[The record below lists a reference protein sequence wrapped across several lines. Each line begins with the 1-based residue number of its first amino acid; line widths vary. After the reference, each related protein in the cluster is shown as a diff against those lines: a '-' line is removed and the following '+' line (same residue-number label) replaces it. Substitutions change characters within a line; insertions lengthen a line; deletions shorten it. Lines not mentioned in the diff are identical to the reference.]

1 MGLGLNYKQKIQI
14 GEHEIVLPPLPKDRN
29 EILFID
35 NKPDEAYWNI
45 DDSDGRIIGT
55 RRSVYDP
62 LFSQFIPF
70 KTLVDCSHTKYDD
83 KTGELIQLSIDDTK
97 IVRSIYKDV
106 NKKRKNGVFMRNGN
120 DIEYLSPSHWFTLE
134 HCKMFGNTK
143 NNGYGFFYKYQRDI
157 FYLLDYMWKEWCLGL
172 YISKAKKT
180 GITQIIDGGYCLDKA
195 TSMFQWMIGFMSR
208 NEDAAVENN
217 MKLFLYAFDNLP
229 LALRPKVGFK
239 APKGGNIEFSELT
252 KSKVLKTSTDEVL
265 NTRVFCV
272 PTSEH
277 SFDSHFMNLEH
288 FDEYP
293 KYYQDSKKNP
303 KEILNGNKAGAKDQ
317 DFFRGRVII
326 SSYPPEEDD
335 EGSEAAAEVYRESK
349 LVTKKYGKTQSE
361 LICYH
366 IPAFKS
372 LKSCIGKSGDCDE
385 KKAMEIIGQN
395 RERVKKDRKALMA
408 EIRQNPN
415 NEEEA
420 FGSNTQTSVF
430 DPIRVAEID
439 LANEE
444 ERLLSPHNPYIDGK
458 LEWENQKW
466 ERGLKNRRPRGEFGK
481 VKFVPLTREELEKAE
496 QGRLRIYFDLND
508 NQKCAVLR
516 NGKDEFDCVIPPQF
530 YSHVAGA
537 DPTSHA
543 AASEVIEGSK
553 NAYVV
558 KSRKNPSLDSAL
570 RHTGRPASGIIT
582 HVYFYRPELPDEAY
596 EDLVK
601 LIIYTGCLITVE
613 ANVPEFATR
622 LLAEGLGRFMMVKDK
637 AGNYVIWSRW
647 MGLAHE
653 EDKQYHL
660 IRTTSNSQDSK
671 VLLEIFVRLIK
682 MFIQRPEDG
691 EKDYGMTIKDER
703 VIKQLKK
710 FDPMDTK
717 IFDLIMA
724 WGYAE
729 FTDEMYSNLL
739 LEGTEDYYAGA
750 NIGALLAAL
759 ER

>member
-1 MGLGLNYKQKIQI
+1 MTGLNYGKFVTI
-14 GEHEIVLPPLPKDRN
+14 GEHSYTLPPLPKDRS

-45 DDSDGRIIGT
+45 DNSDGIIIGT
-55 RRSVYDP
+55 RREKYDP

-70 KTLVDCSHTKYDD
+70 RTLVDQSYTKYNDN
-83 KTGELIQLSIDDTK
+83 TGELTQLSVDDTK
-97 IVRSIYKDV
+97 IVRSIYHDV
-106 NKKRKNGVFMRNGN
+106 KKKRTQGVFMRNGN
-120 DIEYLSPSHWFTLE
+120 DIEYLTPSHWFTLQ
-134 HCKMFGNTK
+134 HCKMFGN
-143 NNGYGFFYKYQRDI
+143 NRNEGYGFFYKYQRDI
-157 FYLLDYMWKEWCLGL
+157 FYLLDHMWQPDILGL

-208 NEDAAVENN
+208 NEDAAIENN

-252 KSKVLKTSTDEVL
+252 KSKILKTNTDEVL

-288 FDEYP
+288 LDEYP

-335 EGSEAAAEVYRESK
+335 EGSEAAGEVYRESK
-349 LVTKKYGKTQSE
+349 LHTKKFGKTQSE

-366 IPAFKS
+366 IPAYKS

-385 KKAMEIIGQN
+385 KKAMEIIGNN
-395 RERVKKDRKALMA
+395 RERVAKDRKALMA

-420 FGSNTQTSVF
+420 FGSNTMGSVF
-430 DPIRVAEID
+430 DPLRLAEID
-439 LANEE
+439 LALEE
-444 ERLLSPHNPYIDGK
+444 EQLLSPHNPYIEGR
-458 LEWENQKW
+458 LEWINKKW
-466 ERGLKNRRPRGEFGK
+466 ERGLRNKRPKGEFGR
-481 VKFVPLTREELEKAE
+481 VEFIPLTKEEMGKANT
-496 QGRLRIYFDLND
+496 GRLRIYHELTD
-508 NQKCAVLR
+508 NQKNSVLR
-516 NGKDEFDCVIPPQF
+516 NGTDEFDCLIPNQF
-530 YSHVAGA
+530 YSHCGGF
-537 DPTSHA
+537 DPTQHA
-543 AASEVIEGSK
+543 AASEVLQGSL
-553 NAYVV
+553 NAYIVMN
-558 KSRKNPSLDSAL
+558 RPDARLDAAA
-570 RHTGRPASGIIT
+570 GRPITGVIT
-582 HVYFYRPELPDEAY
+582 HVYFFRPELPDDAY

-601 LIIYTGCLITVE
+601 LIIYTGCLSTVE

-622 LLAEGLGRFMMVKDK
+622 LISEGLGRFMLVKDK
-637 AGNYVIWSRW
+637 AGNYVIWTRW

-660 IRTTSNSQDSK
+660 IRTTANSPETRIM
-671 VLLEIFVRLIK
+671 LESFVRLIK
-682 MFIQRPEDG
+682 MFIQKPEDG

-703 VIKQLKK
+703 ILKQLKK
-710 FDPMDTK
+710 IDPTDTRL
-717 IFDLIMA
+717 FDLFMA
-724 WGYAE
+724 LGYAM
-729 FTDEMYSNLL
+729 FTNDVYTGLL
-739 LEGTEDYYAGA
+739 LEGTESYYSGI
-750 NIGALLAAL
+750 NVSNVLAAM

>member
-1 MGLGLNYKQKIQI
+1 MATGLNYKDKIVI
-14 GEHEIVLPPLPKDRN
+14 GEHVYTVPPCPKNKSD
-29 EILFID
+29 ILFID
-35 NKPDEAYWNI
+35 NCYEDAYWQ
-45 DDSDGRIIGT
+45 RGT
-55 RRSVYDP
+55 DYP
-62 LFSQFIPF
+62 AIWYEFIPYRT
-70 KTLVDCSHTKYDD
+70 KVDCSHTKYDD
-83 KTGELIQLSIDDTK
+83 KTGELLQINSDDTK
-97 IVRSIYKDV
+97 IIRQLYIQE
-106 NKKRKNGVFMRNGN
+106 RQRRTNGVFFRNGN
-120 DIEYLSPSHWFTLE
+120 DIEYLTGSNYFTLQW
-134 HCKMFGNTK
+134 CKMFGNTK
-143 NNGYGFFYKYQRDI
+143 NDGYGLFYKYQRDI
-157 FYLLDYMWKEWCLGL
+157 FYLLDLMWQDWILGL
-172 YISKAKKT
+172 DVSKAKKT
-180 GITQIIDGGYCLDKA
+180 GITQIIDGGYCVDKA
-195 TSMFQWMIGFMSR
+195 TSMFQWLIGFMSR
-208 NEDAAVENN
+208 NEDVAIENN

-252 KSKVLKTSTDEVL
+252 KSKILKSSTDEVL

-277 SFDSHFMNLEH
+277 SFDSHFMNIIRM
-288 FDEYP
+288 DEFP
-293 KYYQDSKKNP
+293 KYYQDSKKEP
-303 KEILNGNKAGAKDQ
+303 KEILRNNKAGAKDQ
-317 DFFRGRVII
+317 DFFRGRII
-326 SSYPPEEDD
+326 LSSYPPEEDD
-335 EGSEAAAEVYRESK
+335 IGSEQAGEVYRESK
-349 LVTKKYGKTQSE
+349 LMTKKFGKTESE
-361 LICYH
+361 LICTH
-366 IPAFKS
+366 IAAFRS
-372 LKSCIGKSGDCDE
+372 LKSCIDKRGDCDE

-439 LANEE
+439 LALEE
-444 ERLLSPHNPYIDGK
+444 ERLMSPHNPYISGR
-458 LEWENQKW
+458 LEWENNKW
-466 ERGLKNRRPRGEFGK
+466 ERGLKNRRPKGEFGR
-481 VKFVPLTREELEKAE
+481 VKFIPLTKEELEKAE
-496 QGRLRIYFDLND
+496 EGRLRIYFDLSD
-508 NQKCAVLR
+508 NQKCSVLR
-516 NGKDEFDCVIPPQF
+516 NGKDEFDCVIPNQF
-530 YSHVAGA
+530 YTHVAGG

-543 AASEVIEGSK
+543 AASEVIMGSK

-570 RHTGRPASGIIT
+570 RRTGAPASGIIT

-622 LLAEGLGRFMMVKDK
+622 LLSEGLGRFMLVKDK

-671 VLLEIFVRLIK
+671 ILLEIFVRLIK

-710 FDPMDTK
+710 FDPLDTK
-717 IFDLIMA
+717 LFDLIMA

-729 FTDEMYSNLL
+729 FTDEMYTNLL

-750 NIGALLAAL
+750 NIGALLAAM

>member
-1 MGLGLNYKQKIQI
+1 MNVFGLIYKKTIWI
-14 GEHEIVLPPLPKDRN
+14 GEHEITLPDPPKDRN
-29 EILFID
+29 EILFIND
-35 NKPDEAYWNI
+35 SPEDAYWNI
-45 DDSDGRIIGT
+45 EDKEGKIIAT
-55 RRSVYDP
+55 RREFYHD
-62 LFSQFIPF
+62 LFYKFIPF
-70 KTLVDCSHTKYDD
+70 KTLVDCSYTKYDD
-83 KTGELIQLSIDDTK
+83 KTGELSQLSVDDTK
-97 IVRSIYKDV
+97 IIRDAYKDV
-106 NKKRKNGVFMRNGN
+106 KNKRTKGVFMRNG
-120 DIEYLSPSHWFTLE
+120 DDLEYLTPSHWFTLQW
-134 HCKMFGNTK
+134 CKMFGN
-143 NNGYGFFYKYQRDI
+143 NRNDGYGFFYKYQRDI
-157 FYLLDYMWKEWCLGL
+157 FYLLDYIWVDWCLGL

-180 GITQIIDGGYCLDKA
+180 GITQIIDGGYCVDKA

-208 NEDAAVENN
+208 NEDVAIENN

-277 SFDSHFMNLEH
+277 SFDSHFMNILRK
-288 FDEYP
+288 DEFP

-303 KEILNGNKAGAKDQ
+303 KDILNGNKAGAKDQ

-349 LVTKKYGKTQSE
+349 LITKKFGKTQSE

-366 IPAFKS
+366 IPAYQS

-385 KKAMEIIGQN
+385 KKAMEIIGNN
-395 RERVKKDRKALMA
+395 RERVKKDRKALLA

-420 FGSNTQTSVF
+420 FGSNTQGSVF
-430 DPIRVAEID
+430 DIARLTEIE
-439 LANEE
+439 LTIEE
-444 ERLLSPHNPYIDGK
+444 EQLQSPVLPYMEGK
-458 LEWENQKW
+458 LEWSNQKW
-466 ERGLKNRRPRGEFGK
+466 EWGLKNRRPKGQFCNVR
-481 VKFVPLTREELEKAE
+481 FVPLTREEKERG
-496 QGRLRIYFDLND
+496 QIGRLRIYHDLNE
-508 NQKCAVLR
+508 NQKNSVLR
-516 NGKDEFDCVIPPQF
+516 NGKDEFDCLIPNQF
-530 YSHVAGA
+530 YSHVLGG

-543 AASEVIEGSK
+543 AASEIIQGSK

-558 KSRKNPSLDSAL
+558 KSRINPQLDAIM
-570 RHTGRPASGIIT
+570 GKPASGIISMI
-582 HVYFYRPELPDEAY
+582 YFDRPELPDEAY

-601 LIIYTGCLITVE
+601 LIIYTGCLSTVE

-622 LLAEGLGRFMMVKDK
+622 LLSEGLGRFMLVKDK
-637 AGNYVIWSRW
+637 VGNYVIWSRW

-660 IRTTSNSQDSK
+660 IRTTANSQETR
-671 VLLEIFVRLIK
+671 VILEIFVRLIK
-682 MFIQRPEDG
+682 MFIQRPEHG

-703 VIKQLKK
+703 MIKQLKK
-710 FDPMDTK
+710 VDVTDTRLFD
-717 IFDLIMA
+717 IFMA
-724 WGYAE
+724 LGYCF
-729 FTDEMYSNLL
+729 FTDDVYSGLL
-739 LEGTEDYYAGA
+739 LEGTEDLYAG
-750 NIGALLAAL
+750 NNLAAVL
-759 ER
+759 MAMER